1 MSTIIE
7 ELEIEGI
14 QAQTGAFAN
23 LLRMRDRSI
32 GLHSERM
39 GSLARDVAGRCDLS
53 AREIR
58 LIETASHLHDL
69 GTIAIPDPILHKPG
83 TLSTEER
90 NIMQGHSQFGYDAL
104 LQGGNFRHVAD
115 LVLHHHEWY
124 DGSGY
129 PNGLA
134 GDDIPFGSRVIAV
147 LDAYDAMTNDR
158 TYRRART
165 IREAAEELILGK
177 GTQFDP
183 KVVDIT
189 LEAIKFRVH

>member
-23 LLRMRDRSI
+23 LLRMRDRSV
-32 GLHSERM
+32 GMHSERIA
-39 GSLARDVAGRCDLS
+39 SLARNVAKRCELS
-53 AREIR
+53 SQETR
-58 LIETASHLHDL
+58 LVETASHLHDL

-83 TLSTEER
+83 TLSIEER
-90 NIMQGHSQFGYDAL
+90 DIMQSHAQFGYDAL
-104 LQGGNFRHVAD
+104 QQTENFRQVAD
-115 LVLHHHEWY
+115 MVLHHHEWY

-129 PNGLA
+129 PNGLG

-147 LDAYDAMTNDR
+147 LDAYDAMINDR
-158 TYRRART
+158 PYRRSRT
-165 IREAAEELILGK
+165 TREAAEELILGK

-183 KVVDIT
+183 EVVDAV
-189 LEAIKFRVH
+189 LEAIKFGVH